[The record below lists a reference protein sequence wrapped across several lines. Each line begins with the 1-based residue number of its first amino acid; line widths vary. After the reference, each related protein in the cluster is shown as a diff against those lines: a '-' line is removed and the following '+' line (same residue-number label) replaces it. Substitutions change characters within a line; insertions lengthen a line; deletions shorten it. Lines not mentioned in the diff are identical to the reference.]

1 MTVRFI
7 LGRAGSGKTY
17 QCLEAVRRRL
27 NQDPINGPR
36 LILLVPEQASQ
47 QIEGAILRSPGEVT
61 AAHRAE
67 VLSFQRLAHRVLESV
82 GGPVRQALTEP
93 AQAMVLQH
101 LTANLSGNLHYYRR
115 LDRLGGFVSRL
126 GATITELIQEG
137 VTPDELAA
145 ASTQRQDDPVHEAKL
160 HDLRTIYS
168 AYLDYLSRGRL
179 DPHQHLRIARE
190 SFDRCEWLRGAEVW
204 VDGFASLSGEE
215 IQTLLALTLLSVHT
229 EITVLVDPRLCVGS
243 SAMLTDNAAE
253 NLFAKTLKTY
263 QELHG
268 YLAGAGLQIENAR
281 ILDGAPRRFHRCA
294 SLAGLERSLF
304 MPSPHPAPDAV
315 VEGVELIELPSRR
328 IEVDYAVSRLCQWV
342 QRPPAPYRYRDVAI
356 IVRDLEPYHDLL
368 TEALQSRE
376 IPFFIDRRRPM
387 VHHPLVELLRG
398 GAAVAAEAMSMESVR
413 LVLKT
418 GLVDIP
424 IDSADELE
432 NYLLAHGLAGIET
445 WHGSDWSF
453 HRSDSRKKNGEAP
466 ATHEASALI
475 RINAARCCVLAY
487 LDPWMEFAR
496 QAGGHT
502 GAGWTAGILEWL
514 ARLNTGRILSQW
526 ADDAEQDGRLDEA
539 EEHRQVWC
547 EVMSFLDDLAFAFSD
562 VTLTIHEFTDAL
574 EAGLSGLTLGLVPP
588 MVDQVLVGS
597 IERSRHP
604 DIKAAV
610 VLGFND
616 GVFPKRPAEDS
627 ILNDDDRTALLATGV
642 RIAAPSRERVFDE
655 SLLVYIALTRASESL
670 VVTYATADDEGKTLR
685 PSPLVAALR
694 AACPG
699 LTANVV
705 SDPARSRSMWDV
717 ISTSDLR
724 RRLTMEFRSRPPLT
738 TDDTDVRGR
747 WDELYDGV
755 RGSLSE
761 DARSHRALASLG
773 EREEARI
780 SRAAIERLFAGQQNP
795 RGLKPTARLRTSVS
809 QLETY
814 AACPFQYFAKHVL
827 KLQERAEATV
837 KPVDIGQVH
846 HGILEDFIGVLS
858 SRGMGLDQLSGGDLL
873 VGLRESCERLAARL
887 PAGGAL
893 SNARDA
899 YLYRRSARHLVRV
912 IQAQRRVAGSGSAR
926 PRRVELPFGFDDLG
940 GLPALELSTPAG
952 RRVLVRGFIDRVD
965 LAELGDDLLGV
976 VIDYKDTRNKRLEM
990 SKVYHGLSLQLLAYL
1005 LVLAERGQT
1014 LVGRPIQPIGA
1025 LFVSLASK
1033 YQKVDHPADQEES
1046 REAALEGSFRPRGIL
1061 QADKFHAL
1069 DRTFDGSRSVEY
1081 NFFRKKDGE
1090 IGHVD
1095 STDATSGADFQN
1107 TLEHTRAKLGALADG
1122 ILDGN
1127 VAVRP
1132 YRLGTQSPCTWCPM
1146 AAVCRFEMGICVT
1159 RFLDSLKRS
1168 EVFRRLAKGGLDA

>member
-17 QCLEAVRRRL
+17 HCLEAVRRRL

-101 LTANLSGNLHYYRR
+101 LTANLSGSLRYYRR

-137 VTPDELAA
+137 VTPDELATA
-145 ASTQRQDDPVHEAKL
+145 GSTERQDDPVHEAKL
-160 HDLRTIYS
+160 HDIRTIYL
-168 AYLDYLSRGRL
+168 AYIDYLGRGRL

-190 SFDRCEWLRGAEVW
+190 CFGRCEWLRGAEVW

-215 IQTLLALTLLSVHT
+215 IQTLLALARLSVHT
-229 EITVLVDPRLCVGS
+229 EITVLVDPRLCIGS
-243 SAMLTDNAAE
+243 SHRPTDDSAAS
-253 NLFAKTLKTY
+253 LFAKTLKTY
-263 QELHG
+263 QELHE
-268 YLAGAGLQIENAR
+268 YLADAGLQIEDALV
-281 ILDGAPRRFHRCA
+281 LDGAPRRFHRCA
-294 SLAGLERSLF
+294 SLARLERSLF
-304 MPSPHPAPDAV
+304 MPSPQPDPEAV

-328 IEVDYAVSRLCQWV
+328 IEVDYAVSRVCQWV
-342 QRPPAPYRYRDVAI
+342 QRPNAPYRYRDVAI

-398 GAAVAAEAMSMESVR
+398 GAAVAAEAMSLESVR

-424 IDSADELE
+424 IDAADELE
-432 NYLLAHGLAGIET
+432 NYLLAHGLAGFDT

-453 HRSDSRKKNGEAP
+453 HRRDSLKKHGEAP
-466 ATHEASALI
+466 ATHEADELT
-475 RINAARCCVLAY
+475 RINAARRCLLAY
-487 LDPWMEFAR
+487 LDPWMEFALK
-496 QAGGHT
+496 AGGHT

-514 ARLNTGRILSQW
+514 ARLNAGRILSQW

-588 MVDQVLVGS
+588 TVDQVLVGS

-627 ILNDDDRTALLATGV
+627 ILNDDDRAALLTAGV
-642 RIAAPSRERVFDE
+642 RIAAPSHERVLDE
-655 SLLVYIALTRASESL
+655 SLLVYIAVTRASEAL
-670 VVTYATADDEGKTLR
+670 VVTYTTADDEGKTLR
-685 PSPLVAALR
+685 PSPFIDALR

-699 LTANVV
+699 LMANVV

-717 ISTSDLR
+717 LCTSDLR
-724 RRLTMEFRSRPPLT
+724 RRLTMEFRSRPTLAKDPVKTESDLRPVSRGST
-738 TDDTDVRGR
+738 HSHPRGR
-747 WDELYDGV
+747 WNELYDAV
-755 RGSLSE
+755 RASLS
-761 DARSHRALASLG
+761 
-773 EREEARI
+773 
-780 SRAAIERLFAGQQNP
+780 
-795 RGLKPTARLRTSVS
+795 
-809 QLETY
+809 
-814 AACPFQYFAKHVL
+814 
-827 KLQERAEATV
+827 
-837 KPVDIGQVH
+837 
-846 HGILEDFIGVLS
+846 
-858 SRGMGLDQLSGGDLL
+858 
-873 VGLRESCERLAARL
+873 
-887 PAGGAL
+887 
-893 SNARDA
+893 
-899 YLYRRSARHLVRV
+899 
-912 IQAQRRVAGSGSAR
+912 
-926 PRRVELPFGFDDLG
+926 
-940 GLPALELSTPAG
+940 
-952 RRVLVRGFIDRVD
+952 
-965 LAELGDDLLGV
+965 
-976 VIDYKDTRNKRLEM
+976 
-990 SKVYHGLSLQLLAYL
+990 
-1005 LVLAERGQT
+1005 
-1014 LVGRPIQPIGA
+1014 
-1025 LFVSLASK
+1025 
-1033 YQKVDHPADQEES
+1033 
-1046 REAALEGSFRPRGIL
+1046 
-1061 QADKFHAL
+1061 
-1069 DRTFDGSRSVEY
+1069 
-1081 NFFRKKDGE
+1081 
-1090 IGHVD
+1090 
-1095 STDATSGADFQN
+1095 
-1107 TLEHTRAKLGALADG
+1107 
-1122 ILDGN
+1122 
-1127 VAVRP
+1127 
-1132 YRLGTQSPCTWCPM
+1132 
-1146 AAVCRFEMGICVT
+1146 
-1159 RFLDSLKRS
+1159 
-1168 EVFRRLAKGGLDA
+1168 

>member
-7 LGRAGSGKTY
+7 LGRAGSGKTHH
-17 QCLEAVRRRL
+17 CLEAVRSRL
-27 NQDPINGPR
+27 NQDPISGPR

-47 QIEGAILRSPGEVT
+47 QIEGAILRYSGEVT

-101 LTANLSGNLHYYRR
+101 LTANLAGGLRFYRR
-115 LDRLGGFVSRL
+115 LDRLGGFVTRL

-137 VTPDELAA
+137 VTPDELAFTG
-145 ASTQRQDDPVHEAKL
+145 STQLRNDPVHEAKL

-190 SFDRCEWLRGAEVW
+190 CFDRCEWLRGAEVW
-204 VDGFASLSGEE
+204 MDGFASLSGEE
-215 IQTLLALTLLSVHT
+215 IQTLLALARLSVHT
-229 EITVLVDPRLCVGS
+229 EITVLVDPKLCIGS
-243 SAMLTDNAAE
+243 SAALSDNAAE

-268 YLAGAGLQIENAR
+268 YLADAGLRIEVPLLLN
-281 ILDGAPRRFHRCA
+281 GAPRRFHRCA
-294 SLAGLERSLF
+294 SISRLERSLF
-304 MPSPHPAPDAV
+304 MPSLQPHAEAV
-315 VEGVELIELPSRR
+315 VDGVELIELPSRR

-342 QRPPAPYRYRDVAI
+342 QRPQAPYRYRDVAI

-368 TEALQSRE
+368 TEALQSRG

-398 GAAVAAEAMSMESVR
+398 GTAVAAEAMSLESIR

-424 IDSADELE
+424 IDAVDELE
-432 NYLLAHGLAGIET
+432 NYLLTHGLAGNET
-445 WHGSDWSF
+445 WHGPEWSF
-453 HRSDSRKKNGEAP
+453 HRRDSLKKREEGPTTNVAGELA
-466 ATHEASALI
+466 
-475 RINAARCCVLAY
+475 RINTARRSLLAY
-487 LDPWMEFAR
+487 LDPWMEFTS

-502 GAGWTAGILEWL
+502 GAVWTMGILEWL
-514 ARLNTGRILSQW
+514 ARLNVCRTLSQW
-526 ADDAEQDGRLDEA
+526 SDDAEQDGRLDEA
-539 EEHRQVWC
+539 EEHRQVWR

-574 EAGLSGLTLGLVPP
+574 EAGLSGLSLRLVPP
-588 MVDQVLVGS
+588 TVDQVLVGS

-604 DIKAAV
+604 DIKAAII
-610 VLGFND
+610 LGFND

-627 ILNDDDRTALLATGV
+627 ILNDDDRAALLAAGV
-642 RIAAPSRERVFDE
+642 RIATPSRERVLDE
-655 SLLVYIALTRASESL
+655 SLLVYIALTRASEAL
-670 VVTYATADDEGKTLR
+670 VVTYASADDEGKALR
-685 PSPLVAALR
+685 PSPFVAALC

-699 LTANVV
+699 LTATVE
-705 SDPARSRSMWDV
+705 SDPARSRTTWDV
-717 ISTSDLR
+717 LCTSDLR
-724 RRLTMEFRSRPPLT
+724 RRLNMEFRSRPPPAI
-738 TDDTDVRGR
+738 DAQEVRGR
-747 WDELYDGV
+747 WNELYDGV
-755 RGSLSE
+755 RGCLSKDVISL
-761 DARSHRALASLG
+761 RALASLS

-780 SRAAIERLFAGQQNP
+780 SQATIDQLFAGP
-795 RGLKPTARLRTSVS
+795 LRTSVS

-827 KLQERAEATV
+827 KLQERPEATV
-837 KPVDIGQVH
+837 KPIDIGQVH
-846 HGILEDFIGVLS
+846 HGILEDFISVLS
-858 SRGMGLDQLSGGDLL
+858 SRGMVLDQLSDGDLL
-873 VGLRESCERLAARL
+873 GGLRESCERVAARL

-899 YLYRRSARHLVRV
+899 YLYRRSAKHLARV
-912 IQAQRRVAGSGSAR
+912 IQAQRRVASSGAAK
-926 PRRVELPFGFDDLG
+926 PRRVELPFGFDDPG
-940 GLPALELSTPAG
+940 GLPALELSTPNG
-952 RRVLVRGFIDRVD
+952 RRVLLRGFIDRVD
-965 LAELGDDLLGV
+965 LAELGDDFLGV
-976 VIDYKDTRNKRLEM
+976 VIDYKATRDKRLDM
-990 SKVYHGLSLQLLAYL
+990 SKVYHGLSLQLPAYL

-1033 YQKVDHPADQEES
+1033 YQKVDHPATQEES

-1061 QADKFHAL
+1061 LADKFHAL
-1069 DRTFDGSRSVEY
+1069 DRVFDGGRSAEY

-1095 STDATSGADFQN
+1095 STDAATGADFRN
-1107 TLEHTRAKLGALADG
+1107 TLEHTRAKLGELADG

-1127 VAVRP
+1127 VAVTP

-1146 AAVCRFEMGICVT
+1146 AGVCRFEMGVCDVQ
-1159 RFLDSLKRS
+1159 FLDSHKRS
-1168 EVFRRLAKGGLDA
+1168 EVFRLMSKHVLDG